1 MKKAYIVGISGESAS
16 GKSTITDCLKE
27 KLTELKVK
35 LIHMDDYYK
44 EELQRPV
51 ILGLLDGKQYVDD
64 NHPDCLNLDKFYS
77 DLEKTISEDWDVIL
91 IEGIFT
97 LWDKKIL
104 PLLDLRIFV
113 DCDSDERLVRRIK
126 RHNSIGQSFD
136 EITQRYIQAVQPR
149 QKEYVEPT
157 KWKADIILNGFQM
170 SSLGIEIILTW
181 IYKMKK
187 PEESISL

>member
-16 GKSTITDCLKE
+16 GKSTITDCLKV

-104 PLLDLRIFV
+104 PLLDLKIFV

-136 EITQRYIQAVQPR
+136 AITQRYIQAVQPR

-187 PEESISL
+187 PEESLSL

>member
-170 SSLGIEIILTW
+170 PSLGIEIILTW

>member
-104 PLLDLRIFV
+104 PLLDLKIFV

>member
-44 EELQRPV
+44 EKLQRPV
-51 ILGLLDGKQYVDD
+51 ILGLLDRKQYVDD

-104 PLLDLRIFV
+104 PLLDLKIFV

-187 PEESISL
+187 SEESVSL

>member
-44 EELQRPV
+44 EELERPV
-51 ILGLLDGKQYVDD
+51 MLGLLDGKQYVDD
-64 NHPDCLNLDKFYS
+64 NHPDCLNLDNFYS
-77 DLEKTISEDWDVIL
+77 DLEKTVSEDWDVIL

-104 PLLDLRIFV
+104 PLLDLKVFV

-126 RHNSIGQSFD
+126 RHKSIGQDFD
-136 EITQRYIQAVQPR
+136 AITQRYIQAVQPR
-149 QKEYVEPT
+149 QKEYVELT

-181 IYKMKK
+181 IYKMRK
-187 PEESISL
+187 PEESVSL

>member
-1 MKKAYIVGISGESAS
+1 MRINMKKAYIVGISGESAS
-16 GKSTITDCLKE
+16 GKSTISECLKE
-27 KLTELKVK
+27 KLTGLKVK

-44 EELQRPV
+44 EKLERPV
-51 ILGLLDGKQYVDD
+51 MLGIIDGKQYVDD
-64 NHPDCLNLDKFYS
+64 NHPDCLNLDKFYI
-77 DLEKTISEDWDVIL
+77 DLEKTISEEWDVIL
-91 IEGIFT
+91 LEGIFT

-104 PLLDLRIFV
+104 PLLDLKVFV

-126 RHNSIGQSFD
+126 RHNSIGQNFD

-170 SSLGIEIILTW
+170 SSLGTEIILTW
-181 IYKMKK
+181 IYKMRK
-187 PEESISL
+187 

>member
-44 EELQRPV
+44 EELERPV
-51 ILGLLDGKQYVDD
+51 MLGLLDGKQYVDD
-64 NHPDCLNLDKFYS
+64 NHPDCLNLDNFYS

-104 PLLDLRIFV
+104 PLLDLKVFV

-126 RHNSIGQSFD
+126 RHKSIGQDFD
-136 EITQRYIQAVQPR
+136 AITQRYIQAVQPR
-149 QKEYVEPT
+149 QKEYVELT

-181 IYKMKK
+181 IYKMRK
-187 PEESISL
+187 PEESVSL

>member
-64 NHPDCLNLDKFYS
+64 NHPDCLNLDKFYI

-104 PLLDLRIFV
+104 PLLDLKIFV

>member
-187 PEESISL
+187 PEESVSL